1 MYVGEICM
9 PKSSAVQN
17 QKELIALLKPG
28 GVFFTDHLMLAGCFK
43 GFNSSAHNDHI
54 RRTNYAAAVWIPMK
68 QVKVCRTSK
77 ICWQKANTTSTL
89 IAKPVQA
96 QEPKRNIRV
105 GQMWL
110 QRQI

>member
-17 QKELIALLKPG
+17 QKELIALLKPD
-28 GVFFTDHLMLAGCFK
+28 GVLFTDHLMLAGC
-43 GFNSSAHNDHI
+43 FNSSAHNDHI
-54 RRTNYAAAVWIPMK
+54 RRTNYAAAVLIPMK

>member
-1 MYVGEICM
+1 M
-9 PKSSAVQN
+9 PKSSEVQN
-17 QKELIALLKPG
+17 QKELIALLKPD
-28 GVFFTDHLMLAGCFK
+28 GVIFTDHLMLAGCF
-43 GFNSSAHNDHI
+43 NSSAHNDLI

-77 ICWQKANTTSTL
+77 ICWQKANAISTL

-96 QEPKRNIRV
+96 QEPERNIRI